1 MSPTLND
8 VAPDVGLIVGNQQI
22 FKAGR
27 LVEFL
32 PMWREITS
40 DLNILQYVHGVK
52 ISFIEGI
59 VPRQQPYLPSVFNG
73 QQHEIVQNE
82 IQSLLLK
89 GVLRESHS
97 ETGEFVSTIFLRP
110 KNDGSFR
117 MILNLKQFNEWVEYH
132 HFKMDTLDTVTRMMK
147 PGCFMASVD
156 LKDAYYTV
164 PIHSDHQKYLKFMF
178 NGTLYQYTC
187 LPNGLSSAPR
197 IFTKLLKPVYSTLHN
212 KGHLSSGYIDD
223 SYLQGD
229 TVEECQQNITDTVR
243 LFSRLGFHIHPTK
256 SVFNPSHILT
266 FLGFIVNSLEMT
278 VSPTQEKIHKTTEA
292 CSALLNMVNPPIF
305 EVAKVIGILVS
316 NFPGVELG
324 PLHYRALEH
333 DKTSALA
340 VNAGNY
346 EASLQ
351 LSTTSV
357 EELQWWVLHMPHAKR
372 QISHGLPSVI
382 IQSDASKKG
391 WGAVFGGQGIGG
403 RWTASEA
410 SRHINI
416 LELEAAFFALQ
427 SFGDKITG
435 AHIQVHLDNTT
446 AVAYINNMGG
456 SKSLELNCLAIK
468 IWDWSIQRDNWISA
482 VHLAGKFNVRADAQS
497 RNFSDKHEW
506 TLNSSVFEDI
516 LNQYPELNIDLFATR
531 LNHKLPTYC
540 SWKPDPGCSYVDAFS
555 INWGTYSFYAFPPF
569 SLIPRCLQKI
579 SEDRAKG
586 ILVVPLWPTQ
596 SWFPIVLQ
604 LLYNQPWILSPD
616 KQLLS
621 HPTQGP
627 HPLWQKLKLMV
638 CPLSGTPSDNLMF
651 LQRSQTSLWP
661 HGDQVLKNNTRLTS
675 KNGFCFVVKGKSIT
689 VHHRSVMH

>member
-1 MSPTLND
+1 M
-8 VAPDVGLIVGNQQI
+8 
-22 FKAGR
+22 
-27 LVEFL
+27 
-32 PMWREITS
+32 
-40 DLNILQYVHGVK
+40 
-52 ISFIEGI
+52 
-59 VPRQQPYLPSVFNG
+59 
-73 QQHEIVQNE
+73 
-82 IQSLLLK
+82 
-89 GVLRESHS
+89 LRESHS

-256 SVFNPSHILT
+256 SVFNPFHILT
-266 FLGFIVNSLEMT
+266 FLGFILNSLEMT

-305 EVAKVIGILVS
+305 EVAKVMGILVS

-346 EASLQ
+346 EASLH

-357 EELQWWVLHMPHAKR
+357 EELQWWVLHIPHAKR
-372 QISHGLPSVI
+372 HISHGLPSVI

-391 WGAVFGGQGIGG
+391 WGAVFGGQEIGG

-446 AVAYINNMGG
+446 AVAYINNM
-456 SKSLELNCLAIK
+456 
-468 IWDWSIQRDNWISA
+468 
-482 VHLAGKFNVRADAQS
+482 
-497 RNFSDKHEW
+497 
-506 TLNSSVFEDI
+506 
-516 LNQYPELNIDLFATR
+516 
-531 LNHKLPTYC
+531 
-540 SWKPDPGCSYVDAFS
+540 
-555 INWGTYSFYAFPPF
+555 
-569 SLIPRCLQKI
+569 
-579 SEDRAKG
+579 
-586 ILVVPLWPTQ
+586 VVQ
-596 SWFPIVLQ
+596 
-604 LLYNQPWILSPD
+604 
-616 KQLLS
+616 
-621 HPTQGP
+621 
-627 HPLWQKLKLMV
+627 
-638 CPLSGTPSDNLMF
+638 NL
-651 LQRSQTSLWP
+651 
-661 HGDQVLKNNTRLTS
+661 
-675 KNGFCFVVKGKSIT
+675 
-689 VHHRSVMH
+689 